1 LKPHLKITKA
11 IKGPGHDS
19 SGGAPAKQVEDPEFR
34 PQYCQTNS
42 KKKKQKNKTNQAQY
56 GPLNVIS
63 MLLLE
68 IEKKMVHWS
77 STFDLLPSLILFIIV
92 SDLM

>member
-42 KKKKQKNKTNQAQY
+42 KKKNKKTK
-56 GPLNVIS
+56 PTKPS
-63 MLLLE
+63 MGHSMSFPCYFWKLKRKWCTGAVLL
-68 IEKKMVHWS
+68 
-77 STFDLLPSLILFIIV
+77 TFYQV
-92 SDLM
+92 